1 MSNLRLFFFLV
12 GSLSLTALAC
22 GQHYP
27 KGIDPHSPVDHG
39 QWDAL
44 LKEYVSPE
52 GWVDYRAWQK
62 DTVRLQAY
70 LDLLSSAHPQPD
82 WSREEEMAYWI
93 NAYNAFT
100 VELVL
105 DHYPVESIKDIKRG
119 IPFVNSVWDIR
130 FIRIQGEEYDLNRI
144 EHGILRKYFADA
156 RVHAALNCASYS
168 CPRLRGEAYIPA
180 RLDEQLDDAMRIFVN
195 DPLRNRVQAGQAE
208 LSKIFSW
215 YGGDFKEDAGSLRQF
230 IDRYAVEPLSEDGQI
245 RYLEYDWS
253 LNDEDLH

>member
-1 MSNLRLFFFLV
+1 
-12 GSLSLTALAC
+12 
-22 GQHYP
+22 
-27 KGIDPHSPVDHG
+27 
-39 QWDAL
+39 
-44 LKEYVSPE
+44 
-52 GWVDYRAWQK
+52 
-62 DTVRLQAY
+62 
-70 LDLLSSAHPQPD
+70 
-82 WSREEEMAYWI
+82 MAYWI

-168 CPRLRGEAYIPA
+168 CPRLRGEAYMPA
-180 RLDEQLDDAMRIFVN
+180 RLDEQLDAAMRIFVN